1 MTATLPAKAHAA
13 HQVQRDLNALI
24 DYITEWVGGGGGGAH
39 LADRIL
45 NTSDEGVYVNPVGSV
60 EVTLG
65 DNDGI
70 EEFAVKNKGGISVFA
85 VDSTG
90 DIQASGSFMLKEVAE
105 PLETLGYITVY
116 NNIADG
122 QLYAKLQDGTTR
134 LLSHDLTST
143 SYTDRILNGLGE
155 SVTVNSG
162 GSVIAV
168 LGDATGVQA
177 FEIQD
182 SDLNTVMEVDSD
194 GNVTIPTG
202 NLIVSDGTIA
212 FKDVTGGATLNRL
225 YMVEGGLTLMQF
237 PDSSAWGVTD
247 ATGNNLFGAWG
258 QDGGAFFWAGDQSFK
273 VYTTTNITH
282 TFGDNAGL
290 YQFTVKDSDTADV
303 FVVDSNGDTDVYGTL
318 TARGNETI
326 NGYLNLQTK
335 AVIKKMTAPTA
346 VPDYIVV
353 YNDTADEH
361 LYAMRDDGTPFLIT
375 HNLTTDIDH
384 DALTGY
390 VAAEH
395 IDWTNATEDLH
406 VTGLVNIDLPDAAG
420 GHSLSVQD
428 SNEKIIFLVS
438 SDSTASINATFT
450 VLDSM
455 LVDLPSKNGT
465 DTFHIIDS
473 DDTLLFEVGSDGAFY
488 LGGSTD
494 IDGSLGV
501 DLPEAAGGSAFTVAN
516 STPATLAQ
524 FRSDGQITLQNASAE
539 GLTIAT
545 NGTITAK
552 GPSVQI
558 LNQDDE
564 GMTLDTNGNITVKVG
579 AQQPPGGGGM
589 LPPVGRTFKITDVG
603 GNTLFSATGDGGD
616 GDVVSVSPLF
626 RVGLALDMTEQGTDV
641 EPVSLNGRS
650 LYLNGGDL
658 YLKERYGTTYKINHN
673 LSTDIDH
680 DGLTNTHNLTT
691 DIDHDALTNF
701 VANEHIDWTGAS
713 GNFKTSGTHQLT
725 RGGADYTTLTFVP
738 LVAPLTSTSFDG
750 DSFSDVST
758 CTVIDLSAAFSA
770 PAGIK
775 AVSVRVQARD
785 SASATTD
792 DLHFSLCSSTS
803 TDSWAVSAR
812 PSKLTNDHWA
822 VASGVVPCNADGDI
836 YYICDAS
843 GSDTLDAI
851 IVIFGYWI

>member
-134 LLSHDLTST
+134 LLSHDPTST
-143 SYTDRILNGLGE
+143 SYTDRILNGLGQ

-202 NLIVSDGTIA
+202 NLVTEDGSIH
-212 FKDVTGGATLNRL
+212 FKDVSGGDTYSRL
-225 YMVEGGLTLMQF
+225 LMVEGSLTMMQIKSTTAWQVGNLTTALF
-237 PDSSAWGVTD
+237 GGWGSGEPAFYVGDNVFTVRLDSSVGINFA
-247 ATGNNLFGAWG
+247 
-258 QDGGAFFWAGDQSFK
+258 
-273 VYTTTNITH
+273 
-282 TFGDNAGL
+282 DNAGL
-290 YQFTVKDSDTADV
+290 YQLTVKDSDAADV

-353 YNDTADEH
+353 YNDTTDEH

-375 HNLTTDIDH
+375 HNLTTDINH

-395 IDWTNATEDLH
+395 IDWTNATDDIH
-406 VTGLVNIDLPDAAG
+406 VTGLVDINLPDLLG
-420 GHSLSVQD
+420 GHSLAVKD
-428 SNEKIIFLVS
+428 ANEKYLLLVS
-438 SDSTASINATFT
+438 SDSKASINADFTF
-450 VLDSM
+450 LDGV
-455 LVDLPSKNGT
+455 LVDLPST
-465 DTFHIIDS
+465 DSSDTFTIIDS
-473 DDTLLFEVGSDGAFY
+473 ADATLFEVASDGAVY
-488 LGGSTD
+488 IGGSTTL
-494 IDGSLGV
+494 DGSLGV
-501 DLPEAAGGSAFTVAN
+501 ALPEAAGGSAFTVAN

-524 FRSDGQITLQNASAE
+524 FRSDGQITLQNADAD
-539 GLTIAT
+539 GITI
-545 NGTITAK
+545 GTT
-552 GPSVQI
+552 G
-558 LNQDDE
+558 
-564 GMTLDTNGNITVKVG
+564 TTTVKLG
-579 AQQPPGGGGM
+579 ADAADKF
-589 LPPVGRTFKITDVG
+589 LITNHAGDTRVSIA
-603 GNTLFSATGDGGD
+603 SAGTMMIQ
-616 GDVVSVSPLF
+616 SAS
-626 RVGLALDMTEQGTDV
+626 RDMF
-641 EPVSLNGRS
+641 
-650 LYLNGGDL
+650 YAAA
-658 YLKERYGTTYKINHN
+658 
-673 LSTDIDH
+673 
-680 DGLTNTHNLTT
+680 DGLTYMEIPTSSSFLIQDVDHVPLFAVWGSNLDSQSVIMLETALVNIAGLRPYANDT
-691 DIDHDALTNF
+691 KACGEASYRWSDVFAVDHDYSGDLKPYRNSTNY
-701 VANEHIDWTGAS
+701 TG
-713 GNFKTSGTHQLT
+713 
-725 RGGADYTTLTFVP
+725 YVFVP
-738 LVAPLTSTSFDG
+738 LTTPLTSTSFDG

-758 CTVIDLSAAFSA
+758 CTVIDLSTAFSA

-822 VASGVVPCNADGDI
+822 TASGVVPCNADGDI